1 MQLLILASGRGARL
15 KKSTSKHPKCFV
27 QIRKKKIIDYISE
40 NFSKFDETII
50 ATGYKSNLI
59 KKKFPYI
66 KFAHNKKFLTT
77 NMVYSMFS
85 AKKLIHSDVVVSYS
99 DIIFDHT
106 IIDKMIK
113 INKTHMPL
121 NRNWLQYWKKRM
133 NHHKI
138 NLDAENLITNKNKI
152 VSIGGKIINKRPKLQ
167 FMGLIKLK
175 FKDYLKLYKFF
186 KKINKPK
193 MDMTRFINLAI
204 QNKIIKM
211 NFFVSKKYWFE
222 IDNQSDKKITE
233 KML

>member
-27 QIRKKKIIDYISE
+27 QIKKKKIIDYISE
-40 NFSKFDETII
+40 SFSKFDETII
-50 ATGYKSNLI
+50 ATGYKSDLI

-66 KFAHNKKFLTT
+66 KLAHNKKFLTT

-85 AKKLIHSDVVVSYS
+85 AKKLIHSDIVVSYS
-99 DIIFDHT
+99 DIIFDHA
-106 IIDKMIK
+106 IIDRMIK
-113 INKTHMPL
+113 IKKTHMPL

-133 NHHKI
+133 SYNKI

-186 KKINKPK
+186 KKIKKPK
-193 MDMTRFINLAI
+193 IDMTRFINLAI
-204 QNKIIKM
+204 QNKIIRM
-211 NFFVSKKYWFE
+211 NFFVSKKFWFE
-222 IDNQSDKKITE
+222 IDNQKDKKVTE